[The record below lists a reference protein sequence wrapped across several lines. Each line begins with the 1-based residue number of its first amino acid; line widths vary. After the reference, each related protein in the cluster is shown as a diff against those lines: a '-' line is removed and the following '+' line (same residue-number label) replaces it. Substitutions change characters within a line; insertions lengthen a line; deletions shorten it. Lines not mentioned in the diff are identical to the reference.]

1 MSVERLES
9 EIESKVVTEHRV
21 NWMLIKLTE
30 THWPDR
36 VCFSSTGRTVFIE
49 MKTEKGPIRPGQ
61 QVTIEKLRKSGF
73 PVYICRSED
82 EVKMC
87 LGLES

>member
-49 MKTEKGPIRPGQ
+49 MKRPDGDLRPGQ
-61 QVTIEKLRKSGF
+61 QVTIERLRNAGF

-87 LGLES
+87 LGLEN